1 MWLVAPGFPPKTL
14 ILLWFRNLP
23 PLLNFMSNESARFIE
38 NKVLFFY
45 HIMYRILN
53 SSRINV
59 IMKTILWRLQKHLI
73 CSSDKTENMYWNYES
88 WVFLHENEFLFVSK
102 SCQLAFMIKNTIV
115 LDFFGL
121 FWFKNKKV
129 LSRPKI

>member
-1 MWLVAPGFPPKTL
+1 MTLSSTNKGISTMVNGTLLNFGKRYEDNLRVIFDQWSKLHSRSNAQPKITILKVTYYLGGYLVAPGFPPKTL

-53 SSRINV
+53 SSRINM
-59 IMKTILWRLQKHLI
+59 IMETIL
-73 CSSDKTENMYWNYES
+73 
-88 WVFLHENEFLFVSK
+88 
-102 SCQLAFMIKNTIV
+102 
-115 LDFFGL
+115 
-121 FWFKNKKV
+121 
-129 LSRPKI
+129 